1 MRLLPASRGCRLA
14 CQRGEYASLKPINA
28 YGYRADGD
36 PKLQTMLHDV
46 RPQLKSTAG
55 MNVMFFEFGDI
66 YMLEPMGI
74 DKWRG
79 LEVKAALRSATA
91 SMNYVRW

>member
-1 MRLLPASRGCRLA
+1 
-14 CQRGEYASLKPINA
+14 
-28 YGYRADGD
+28 
-36 PKLQTMLHDV
+36 MLHDV